1 MHAPDPYAL
10 YAPPAAPPVYRQ
22 NVFVPEGA
30 RTAPLL
36 GSGLRVAKLVL
47 GIVQTLLL
55 LVGTGLLVTGV
66 ALGVRGEGETVLVI
80 GGITLALWWVAVI
93 AFGVVSMVWAHKFW
107 SWIPPEHRHTSLWK
121 KYISPR
127 QAVGFMLIP
136 YFNIFWVIVINL
148 GTADI
153 LERMRVE
160 YPTDKPSAK
169 TIALIT
175 TIVPFVFFP
184 ASPFVDYFFDKHVEG
199 MAADMQAHMTAR
211 AGLGQATGGGGRT

>member
-1 MHAPDPYAL
+1 MQPPDPYVS
-10 YAPPAAPPVYRQ
+10 YASPAPAAVPVYRQ

-36 GSGLRVAKLVL
+36 GAGLRIAKLVL
-47 GIVQTLLL
+47 GIVQTVLL
-55 LVGTGLLVTGV
+55 LVGTGLLVAGGAREAQGGDGGTLMVSGGV
-66 ALGVRGEGETVLVI
+66 A
-80 GGITLALWWVAVI
+80 LALWWVAVI
-93 AFGVVSMVWAHKFW
+93 AFAVVSMVWGYRFW
-107 SWIPPEHRHTSLWK
+107 SWIPPQHRHTSLWK

-127 QAVGFMLIP
+127 QAAGFMLIP
-136 YFNIFWVIVINL
+136 YFNIFWIIVLNL
-148 GTADI
+148 GTADV

-184 ASPFVDYFFDKHVEG
+184 ASPFVDYFFDKHVEA
-199 MAADMQAHMTAR
+199 MAADMQVHMNAR
-211 AGLGQATGGGGRT
+211 VGR